1 MDNPSYSI
9 KKIFMKNLVFPL
21 LYILSISLFMACGP
35 TPPSEQELRSML
47 KGTYCAEDYKLELT
61 DSTYQNRKFIRSPLR
76 SGLMRES
83 CNGTYDL
90 AFEKDQWIL
99 RFNKDEQPDNAL
111 FMNCESEF
119 VIWSKAD
126 EYTIST
132 QPVMLKD
139 LFDGVELKK
148 GACEDL

>member
-1 MDNPSYSI
+1 
-9 KKIFMKNLVFPL
+9 MKNFVFPS
-21 LYILSISLFMACGP
+21 LYIFCISLLFACGP
-35 TPPSEQELRSML
+35 TPPSEQELRTML
-47 KGTYCAEDYKLELT
+47 KGTFCAENYKLELT
-61 DSTYQNRKFIRSPLR
+61 DSTYQNRKFIQSPLR

-90 AFEKDQWIL
+90 AFENDQWIL

-111 FMNCESEF
+111 FLNCEKEYI
-119 VIWSKAD
+119 IWTKAD
-126 EYTIST
+126 EFAIST
-132 QPVMLKD
+132 EPVILPD